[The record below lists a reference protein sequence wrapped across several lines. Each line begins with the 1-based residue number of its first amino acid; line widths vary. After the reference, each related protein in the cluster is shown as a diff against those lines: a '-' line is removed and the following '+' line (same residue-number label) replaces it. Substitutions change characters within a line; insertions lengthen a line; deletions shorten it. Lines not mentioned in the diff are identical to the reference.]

1 MSFRYFLQNYSLL
14 FLHFHLICPPFSS
27 RLIILKNRL
36 EYGGKVLPLTV
47 LINQEGMIIDYQ
59 SGVEGVMLILES
71 LK

>member
-1 MSFRYFLQNYSLL
+1 
-14 FLHFHLICPPFSS
+14 
-27 RLIILKNRL
+27 LIILKNRL